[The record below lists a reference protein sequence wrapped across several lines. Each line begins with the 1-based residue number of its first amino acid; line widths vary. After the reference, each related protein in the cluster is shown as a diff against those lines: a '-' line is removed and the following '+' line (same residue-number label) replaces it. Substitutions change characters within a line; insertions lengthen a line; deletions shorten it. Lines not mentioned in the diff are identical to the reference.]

1 MFWVSLTSPVN
12 YMTVGVHL
20 RVTLENSAQRLVLF
34 VEECSVYVHVLYALL
49 GFNNDMLLH
58 KKLLIVRT
66 YHSTTD
72 CKENV
77 QPV

>member
-20 RVTLENSAQRLVLF
+20 RVTLESLAQRLVLS
-34 VEECSVYVHVLYALL
+34 VEVCFVYVHVLYALL
-49 GFNNDMLLH
+49 GFNYDIFLH
-58 KKLLIVRT
+58 EKLLIVRT

-72 CKENV
+72 CKEKV
-77 QPV
+77 QLV